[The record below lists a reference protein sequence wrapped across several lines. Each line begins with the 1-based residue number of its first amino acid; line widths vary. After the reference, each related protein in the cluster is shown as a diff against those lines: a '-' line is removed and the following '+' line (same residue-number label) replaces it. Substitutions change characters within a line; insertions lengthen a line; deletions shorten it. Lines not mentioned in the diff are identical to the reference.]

1 MYHIGVCDD
10 ESVSRNLL
18 CGYIDRF
25 STETDRLLRHC
36 VFSSA
41 NELLRDYPKDLDLLL
56 LDIRMNGID
65 GMTAAKEIRA
75 FDSQVCLIFITTE
88 HQYAIEGYAVR
99 AFGFLKKPVGY
110 TQFRHELTS
119 ALNHIDSLRARDG
132 FALLKNRGQME
143 RLPVSTI
150 LYCEVRNHS
159 VEVHL
164 QSANRSYHCQMKELE
179 ELLSPYGFFRCHAS
193 FLINSAHITR
203 IEADSLLLDSGD
215 RVPVSQHRRKAF
227 LAALS
232 RYMGDRL

>member
-1 MYHIGVCDD
+1 MYHIAVCDD
-10 ESVSRNLL
+10 ESMSRDLL
-18 CGYIDRF
+18 CRYINQL
-25 STETDRLLRHC
+25 STEVGKTLRHS

-41 NELLRDYPKDLDLLL
+41 NELLREYPKDLDLLL

-75 FDSQVCLIFITTE
+75 FDPQVCLIFITTE

-110 TQFRHELTS
+110 TQFRHELSS
-119 ALNHIDSLRARDG
+119 ALNHIDALRTRDD
-132 FALLKNRGQME
+132 FVLLKNGGQAE
-143 RLPVSTI
+143 RLPVSGI

-164 QSANRSYHCQMKELE
+164 QSANRSYHCQMKALE
-179 ELLSPYGFFRCHAS
+179 ELLSRYGFFRCHAS
-193 FLINSAHITR
+193 FLVNSAHIAR
-203 IEADSLLLDSGD
+203 IETDNLLLDSGA
-215 RVPVSQHRRKAF
+215 RVPISQHRRKAF

-232 RYMGDRL
+232 RYVGNRQ